1 MGSTLYI
8 HENNQQQKYKT
19 QGVIVRPGE
28 YHAGGIS
35 CENRDFT
42 LKTHQMFSVHTT
54 PKEFKKR
61 NHLLKLCLRKTRSAR
76 KSQDSSWC
84 LRFRK
89 ALLLKWLP
97 STRKRKASV
106 LKFRRLRLRAV
117 PSFAYSV
124 ERDVKETREKKKWP
138 REILGARSTRKE
150 ANSLATACSLP
161 PAWRAVKLR
170 FHEGLVCTVGLNIEI
185 KLHFHISLV

>member
-89 ALLLKWLP
+89 AVLLNWLP

-117 PSFAYSV
+117 PLSLIPS
-124 ERDVKETREKKKWP
+124 RETWKKPARKKKWP

-150 ANSLATACSLP
+150 ANF
-161 PAWRAVKLR
+161 VVYLR
-170 FHEGLVCTVGLNIEI
+170 LEEPWSSVFMTD
-185 KLHFHISLV
+185 